1 MLFWDLSPRTVWK
14 MTEKILKALLQLFA
28 IIAKTE
34 RVGEVATSHHAVER
48 FLSRQFTAQ
57 AVKEH
62 MRVFE
67 LHVAAFHSSGG
78 KSERS
83 RKRTSVNSVKVL
95 KICTEVN
102 EELNHRQKFVVLVHL
117 LELVHSR
124 GELTEQERDFVST
137 VAETFNIEQSVF
149 ERCDAFVR
157 SEAEV
162 REDAP
167 DLLYIDAAKGSGT
180 GRAKH
185 LHAHEL
191 DGEVRVLHVP
201 GIALYLMRYLGR
213 GEIRLSGKPVNP
225 DQVYVLGNGASLRP
239 AQGQPIYYSE
249 ILSRFFQDDGSDR
262 IVLKADGI
270 EYSFPNGRVGL
281 HELHLAE
288 TSGKLI
294 GIMGGSGSGKST
306 LLNILNGNL
315 KPSKG
320 TVTIN
325 GVDVHHQADQIRGVI
340 GHIGQ
345 DDLLIEELTV
355 YQNLYFNAKL
365 CFGDQSELAIN
376 KRVLDLLQN
385 LGLFESKDLKVG
397 SALDKTISGGQRKR
411 LNIALELIRE
421 PSVLFV
427 DEPTSGLSSRD
438 SENIMDLLK
447 ELALKG
453 RIIFTVIHQP
463 SSEIFKLFD
472 RLLLMDQEGNPV
484 YYGDP
489 VDAVVYFKKVTGQA
503 DSEMGQCDAC
513 GNVNPEQI
521 FNILEAKIVDEY
533 GRETD
538 QRRIGPEA
546 WNEVFR
552 AQMEV
557 RVAKVPDETRIPKS
571 TFKAP
576 GKVEQMVVYFKRDV
590 LSKLANRQYVLINLL
605 EAPVLAFIMAFFLR
619 YRSIG
624 LGEEGSYVFRH
635 NDNIP
640 QYLFIA
646 VIVSLFL
653 GLSVAA
659 EEIIRDRKILQ
670 REKFLSL
677 SRTSYLLSKIGLLFL
692 ISAIQT
698 LLFVLVGDLVLG
710 MTGMGV
716 QHWIVLFST
725 ACFAN
730 VLGLNVSASFNSAKV
745 IYMMIPVLII
755 PQLMFS
761 GIIVRFDKLH
771 PWFASEKS
779 VPWIGNVMAS
789 RWAYEGLAVAQFV
802 DNDYERIFY
811 EYDRKMKTANWKK
824 DLWVRELMERSAQV
838 RRGLEKPDADPA
850 EQAKNLALIQ
860 HELAK
865 EVHGMQGLE
874 FPQLERLAPGKV
886 DADVLDEL
894 DRTLQVLTRHYRNV
908 YREAER
914 AKEERIA
921 GMTATPELKS
931 AYFQLLDRERNESLA
946 DFVTNRNDVNLIT
959 ESRGELVQKSDPVYV
974 RPREGGFFNAQFY
987 APVKRLFGHSIPT
1000 LWANVLLLWGMT
1012 LAFALT
1018 LKFDLFPWVIGQLD
1032 RSTSRGE

>member
-1 MLFWDLSPRTVWK
+1 

-34 RVGEVATSHHAVER
+34 GDTVGVSTHDVVRR
-48 FLSRQFTAQ
+48 FLFRQFTAH
-57 AVKEH
+57 AAKEH
-62 MRVFE
+62 MMLFE
-67 LHVAAFHSSGG
+67 TYVAAFHSSGG

-83 RKRTSVNSVKVL
+83 RKRTSMNSVKVL
-95 KICTEVN
+95 KICSEVN
-102 EELNHRQKFVVLVHL
+102 EELNQRQKFTVLLHL
-117 LELVHSR
+117 LELIHAR
-124 GELTEQERDFVST
+124 GERLDQERDFVST
-137 VAETFNIEQSVF
+137 VAESFNIGHAEF
-149 ERCDAFVR
+149 LRCNAFIQAD
-157 SEAEV
+157 SIA
-162 REDAP
+162 REDQA
-167 DLLYIDAAKGSGT
+167 DLLYINAASGNGAT
-180 GRAKH
+180 NARH
-185 LHAHEL
+185 LHAHGLE
-191 DGEVRVLHVP
+191 GEMRVLHVP
-201 GIALYLMRYLGR
+201 SVSIYLMRYLGN
-213 GEIRLSGKPVNP
+213 GEVRLSGKQVNA

-239 AQGQPIYYSE
+239 ANGQPIYYSE
-249 ILSRFFQDDGSDR
+249 VLASFFQNNERER
-262 IVLKADGI
+262 IVFKADGI
-270 EYSFPNGRVGL
+270 EYQFPNGRIGL

-306 LLNILNGNL
+306 LLNVLNGNL

-325 GVDVHHQADQIRGVI
+325 GINVHTDADHIRGVV
-340 GHIGQ
+340 GHISQ

-365 CFGDQSELAIN
+365 CFGDQTKEEIE
-376 KRVLDLLQN
+376 KRVLSLLQS

-533 GRETD
+533 GNETD
-538 QRRIGPEA
+538 QRRIGPDA

-557 RVAKVPDETRIPKS
+557 RVAKVPDEARVPKS

-576 GKVEQMVVYFKRDV
+576 GKLQQMVVYFKRDV

-605 EAPVLAFIMAFFLR
+605 EAPVLAFVMAFFLR

-677 SRTSYLLSKIGLLFL
+677 SRASYLLSKIGLLFF
-692 ISAIQT
+692 ISAVQT
-698 LLFVLVGDLVLG
+698 LLFVLVGDAVLG
-710 MTGMGV
+710 MTGMLAE
-716 QHWIVLFST
+716 HWLVLFST

-771 PWFASEKS
+771 PWFSSEKS
-779 VPWIGNVMAS
+779 VPWIGNIMAS
-789 RWAYEGLAVAQFV
+789 RWAYEALAVSQFT
-802 DNDYERIFY
+802 DNAYERIFY
-811 EYDRKMKTANWKK
+811 DFDRRMKTANWKK
-824 DLWVRELMERSAQV
+824 DLWVRELLERSNQV
-838 RRGLEKPDADPA
+838 RRTLEGRRDKA
-850 EQAKNLALIQ
+850 ENVAKDLALIRN
-860 HELAK
+860 ELAK
-865 EVHGMQGLE
+865 EIQGMHGLE
-874 FPQLERLAPGKV
+874 FPLIDQLDPAHVNAK
-886 DADVLDEL
+886 VLDEL
-894 DRTLQVLTRHYRNV
+894 DATLELLAQHYRHT
-908 YREAER
+908 YRVAER
-914 AKEERIA
+914 EKEALISS
-921 GMTATPELKS
+921 MTATPELRRS
-931 AYFQLLDRERNESLA
+931 Y
-946 DFVTNRNDVNLIT
+946 
-959 ESRGELVQKSDPVYV
+959 
-974 RPREGGFFNAQFY
+974 
-987 APVKRLFGHSIPT
+987 
-1000 LWANVLLLWGMT
+1000 
-1012 LAFALT
+1012 
-1018 LKFDLFPWVIGQLD
+1018 FDL
-1032 RSTSRGE
+1032 